1 VTVLPSHPHEWVGDV
16 FEDTGEGDDAVAR
29 YVANLKKNEQVAPLR
44 RLRSYNNSVFIVT
57 ARFNRF
63 LVNV

>member
-1 VTVLPSHPHEWVGDV
+1 MSGWEGDL

-44 RLRSYNNSVFIVT
+44 RLRSYNNSGFIVT